1 MFRFVIILITFFI
14 GVISQASPAYPF
26 KTSIILQDGD
36 TMLVSIKGDEH
47 YKYAITEDSI
57 TIIQRNNVW
66 YYAEVDSVGNAI
78 PSMYAVQSKKKE
90 SKDLISFLSKQ
101 PKGITPSI
109 NTRLDKN
116 DIQKSFSEGTSA
128 VVGERRVLVVL
139 MAFQDRDFY
148 FDKDYF

>member
-1 MFRFVIILITFFI
+1 
-14 GVISQASPAYPF
+14 
-26 KTSIILQDGD
+26 
-36 TMLVSIKGDEH
+36 MLVSIKGDEH
-47 YKYAITEDSI
+47 CKYAITEDSI
-57 TIIQRNNVW
+57 TIIQQNNVW

-116 DIQKSFSEGTSA
+116 DIQKSSSEGTTA

-139 MAFQDRDFY
+139 MAF
-148 FDKDYF
+148 